1 MNQTVSEDSGAKMA
15 PPPNGTVPDTESKD
29 PKKGSSESAI
39 AEEETCAG
47 KSKICTTIG
56 GVDEY
61 IS

>member
-1 MNQTVSEDSGAKMA
+1 MA